1 MTATV
6 SAEPPNTTYW
16 SRLNAGISWQGLWSD
31 DRDYLLGDAVRFGAN
46 AYICCWHTDQKA
58 MTDLQ

>member
-16 SRLNAGISWQGLWSD
+16 SRLNSGISWQGLWSD
-31 DRDYLLGDAVRFGAN
+31 DRRLSAR
-46 AYICCWHTDQKA
+46 
-58 MTDLQ
+58 